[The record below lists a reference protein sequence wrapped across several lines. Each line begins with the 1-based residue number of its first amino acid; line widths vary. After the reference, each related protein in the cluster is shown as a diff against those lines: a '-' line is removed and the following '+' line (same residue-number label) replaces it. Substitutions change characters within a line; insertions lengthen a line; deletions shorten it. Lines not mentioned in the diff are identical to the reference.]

1 MSDFLNKRNKK
12 TRKFDRA
19 KKFGVKKK
27 RWEVE
32 NEEIVS
38 LEARLQDLE
47 SVRSHAVSSDIRT
60 LNDCCYS

>member
-1 MSDFLNKRNKK
+1 MLRKHNKR
-12 TRKFDRA
+12 TRKFDSV

-38 LEARLQDLE
+38 LEARLQGLE
-47 SVRSHAVSSDIRT
+47 SVGGHAVLSDIRAFIRIAVRG
-60 LNDCCYS
+60 